1 MREFVV
7 ISSINPVSVAK
18 EDGVKGIKV
27 SGTAVSHAGGKPNL
41 NGLIYPIETIK
52 QFASSL
58 SGYPMVIDHE
68 NTIANT
74 VGRVKQAYEKNGDLL
89 YDSDI
94 NEEHPSGIGKMLD
107 RGDVDSVSIMAQ
119 SNKIECT
126 ICHEPFGLCPH
137 QPLQKYDGKVA
148 AGIVQH
154 LKWKHLSFVL
164 DPADPYASDTKI
176 ASQNTHSS
184 INDKLMVDICQQFI
198 DAKNENQENIIKQ
211 SVKIMSSEENKVSQK
226 EVETLLKAASKEK
239 ELQLKEKDA
248 EFKQKEAEI
257 ATLLKQMEEI
267 KATNEVF
274 ETKEKDKLISQI
286 CELSGE
292 KPEEYSDMTV
302 TQLEKL
308 HKSVVAYDKKFNK
321 DDKDKDQIGQSDKFQ
336 VGQPPKQPVY
346 DDAEEGV
353 KFVQNLFNLKAQPI
367 EDEAKTVIRFISQ
380 NEPIQDGINIRG
392 DK

>member
-7 ISSINPVSVAK
+7 VSSINPVSVAK

-27 SGTAVSHAGGKPNL
+27 SGTAVSHAGGKPNM

-68 NTIANT
+68 NTIAKT
-74 VGRVKQAYEKNGDLL
+74 VGRVTNSYEKNGDLM
-89 YDSDI
+89 DESDI
-94 NEEHPSGIGKMLD
+94 NEEHPSGIGKMLE
-107 RGDVDSVSIMAQ
+107 RKDVDSVSIMAM
-119 SNKIECT
+119 SNNIECT
-126 ICHEPFGLCPH
+126 ICAEPFGLCPH
-137 QPLQKYDGKVA
+137 QPLKEYDKKIA
-148 AGIVQH
+148 AGIVHH

-164 DPADPYASDTKI
+164 DPADPYASDTKV
-176 ASQNTHSS
+176 ASQNENVQGV
-184 INDKLMVDICQQFI
+184 NDKLMVDICQQFI

-211 SVKIMSSEENKVSQK
+211 NVKIMSSEENKVSQK
-226 EVETLLKAASKEK
+226 EVETLLKTATKEKDFVIKEK
-239 ELQLKEKDA
+239 ETEV
-248 EFKQKEAEI
+248 KQKDTEI

-267 KATNEVF
+267 KAKNETF

-292 KPEEYSDMTV
+292 KPEEYSDMNIL
-302 TQLEKL
+302 QLERL
-308 HKSVVAYDKKFNK
+308 HKSVVAYDKKFGRTEEGQEI
-321 DDKDKDQIGQSDKFQ
+321 DQSGKFA

-346 DDAEEGV
+346 DEAEEGV
-353 KFVQNLFNLKAQPI
+353 KLVQHLFNLKALPI
-367 EDEAKTVIRFISQ
+367 EDDAKTIIRFISQ
-380 NEPIQDGINIRG
+380 SERIQDGVKIRG